1 MVQEMRDYQLNSPSY
16 FEPNENAVKLIL
28 ENNIEHRTLRELE
41 HIENILTEDIMNTLS
56 QSEILVLQ
64 YLYTHK
70 TISVKSVKE
79 ILNRSSITAS
89 RILKGLE
96 QKGIL
101 TWYGLSSKDPTQY
114 YTLKK

>member
-1 MVQEMRDYQLNSPSY
+1 
-16 FEPNENAVKLIL
+16 
-28 ENNIEHRTLRELE
+28 
-41 HIENILTEDIMNTLS
+41 MNL
-56 QSEILVLQ
+56 
-64 YLYTHK
+64 
-70 TISVKSVKE
+70 KE